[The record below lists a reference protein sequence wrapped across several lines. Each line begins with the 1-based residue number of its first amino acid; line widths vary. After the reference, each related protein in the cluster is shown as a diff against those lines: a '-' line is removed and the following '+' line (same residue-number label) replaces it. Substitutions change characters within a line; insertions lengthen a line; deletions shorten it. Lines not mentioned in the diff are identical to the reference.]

1 MTREAGKGSK
11 QRPTNQDAY
20 SQNWDLI
27 FNKDKAVVPTDEQ
40 KIIADLIEVNE
51 KIHEM
56 ELEMQEQCRLL
67 GAGGSREA
75 RLMAENEMLRRELAK
90 LKK

>member
-27 FNKDKAVVPTDEQ
+27 FRKEKAKFLSEEQ
-40 KIIADLIEVNE
+40 KLITELTEANE